1 MKRLLLACT
10 AALALHAPAAEPEP
24 GAHEPAA
31 AKHARAAEPLRTRL
45 TPDLIRQAVRDT
57 LAEEP
62 LPGRREGIALGAD
75 PYRDF
80 SRRMD
85 EAKVPDCL
93 RPDGLKHQPT
103 YFLAGLLA
111 LPFVPIAKLR
121 GKCN

>member
-1 MKRLLLACT
+1 MMKRLLLACA
-10 AALALHAPAAEPEP
+10 AALALPAPAAEPEP
-24 GAHEPAA
+24 RKATIAAPEPAPL
-31 AKHARAAEPLRTRL
+31 PLRARL
-45 TPDLIRQAVRDT
+45 TGGAIAQAVSDT
-57 LAEEP
+57 LAEQP
-62 LPGRREGIALGAD
+62 IAGRSEGIALGAD

-103 YFLAGLLA
+103 YFLAGLFA
-111 LPFVPIAKLR
+111 LPFIPIAKLR

>member
-1 MKRLLLACT
+1 MKRLLLACA
-10 AALALHAPAAEPEP
+10 AALALPAPAAEPEP
-24 GAHEPAA
+24 RTPPAVA
-31 AKHARAAEPLRTRL
+31 PAPLPLRARL
-45 TPDLIRQAVRDT
+45 TGEAIAQAVSDT
-57 LAEEP
+57 LAEQP
-62 LPGRREGIALGAD
+62 VAGRSEGIALGAD

-85 EAKVPDCL
+85 EARIPDCL

-103 YFLAGLLA
+103 FFLAGLFA